1 MRMARLF
8 VASAM
13 AWLIAT
19 TFSLAP
25 MAQTTMTE
33 EDYDKVMKAVG
44 QTAGSL
50 RKNAEAQNADAVSAD
65 AKKMTG
71 LFKDA
76 NTFWTQQGNK
86 EAADWSKGAMDHAT
100 EIDKAAAAKNMA
112 GVAEHTKMMMG
123 ACQTCHA
130 KYRDRAAD
138 GTYMIKKQ

>member
-1 MRMARLF
+1 MRIARLF
-8 VASAM
+8 MASAM

-19 TFSLAP
+19 ATSVTPA
-25 MAQTTMTE
+25 AQGKMSE
-33 EDYDKVMKAVG
+33 DDYDKLMKAVG

-65 AKKMTG
+65 AKKIAG

-76 NTFWTQQGNK
+76 NTFWTEQNNK
-86 EAADWSKGAMDHAT
+86 EAADWSKSAMDHAT

-112 GVAEHTKMMMG
+112 GVGEHTKLMMG
-123 ACQTCHA
+123 TCQTCHA

-138 GTYMIKKQ
+138 GTYSIKKQ

>member
-19 TFSLAP
+19 AFSMAP
-25 MAQTTMTE
+25 MAQAKMTE
-33 EDYDKVMKAVG
+33 DDYDKLMKAVG

-50 RKNAEAQNADAVSAD
+50 RKNAEAQNAEGVSAD
-65 AKKMTG
+65 AKKMAG

-76 NTFWTQQGNK
+76 NTFWTQQNNK
-86 EAADWSKGAMDHAT
+86 EAADWAMGAMEHAT
-100 EIDKAAAAKNMA
+100 EIDKAATAKSMG
-112 GVAEHTKMMMG
+112 GVTEHTKMMMG

-138 GTYMIKKQ
+138 GTYSIKKQ

>member
-19 TFSLAP
+19 TFSMAP
-25 MAQTTMTE
+25 LAQTKLTE
-33 EDYDKVMKAVG
+33 EDYDKLMKSIG
-44 QTAGSL
+44 QTVGSL

-65 AKKMTG
+65 ARKIAG
-71 LFKDA
+71 LFKETT
-76 NTFWTQQGNK
+76 TFWTQQDNK

-112 GVAEHTKMMMG
+112 GVGEHTKMMMG
-123 ACQTCHA
+123 VCQTCHA
-130 KYRDRAAD
+130 KYRDRAPD